1 MKAEPTTTL
10 KEAPVEPQLPQLPQL
25 DEHTP
30 VTEIKREEITDLS
43 PGQIDGPSKPKKTK
57 SALDNL
63 FGDVFI
69 TKVEPS
75 LSLLDRIQIELKNYM
90 KEPVIPL
97 SAAPLLWWKLN
108 CHKCPLIAKAARI
121 ILCVPAT
128 SVPSERV
135 FSTARDI
142 VTAQRASLSPDN
154 VDALIFLK
162 KNMYV
167 QIRRETKSDE

>member
-1 MKAEPTTTL
+1 MNIPLSLRSK
-10 KEAPVEPQLPQLPQL
+10 
-25 DEHTP
+25 
-30 VTEIKREEITDLS
+30 DLS
-43 PGQIDGPSKPKKTK
+43 PGQIDDPPKPKKPK
-57 SALDNL
+57 SALVNL

-69 TKVEPS
+69 RKVEPS

-90 KEPVIPL
+90 KEPVLPL
-97 SAAPLLWWKLN
+97 SATPLLWWKLN
-108 CHKCPLIAKAARI
+108 CHKYPLIAKAARI

-135 FSTARDI
+135 FSTAGDI

>member
-1 MKAEPTTTL
+1 MKAEPAATL
-10 KEAPVEPQLPQLPQL
+10 EEAPLGDPQLPNLPQL
-25 DEHTP
+25 DST
-30 VTEIKREEITDLS
+30 VSEIKKEEATEDE
-43 PGQIDGPSKPKKTK
+43 PPKPKKLK

-69 TKVEPS
+69 TKVEPAV
-75 LSLLDRIQIELKNYM
+75 SLLDRIQIEMNNYLQ
-90 KEPVIPL
+90 EPVLPL
-97 SAAPLLWWKLN
+97 AASPLLWWKSN
-108 CHKCPLIAKAARI
+108 CHKYPLIAKAARV

-135 FSTARDI
+135 FSTAGDI
-142 VTAQRASLSPDN
+142 VSAQRASLSPEN

-167 QIRRETKSDE
+167 QLRNETDE